1 VLADR
6 FAIDLPETRDYA
18 TAAGYALSILK
29 RLPKEGDAFT
39 DQGWRWEVVDMD
51 RRKIDKLLASR
62 IAEE

>member
-1 VLADR
+1 MR
-6 FAIDLPETRDYA
+6 
-18 TAAGYALSILK
+18 SILK